1 MTKLR
6 DLRVTVIIK
15 DQKLI
20 KDFAQA
26 KSKLSMDGK
35 IHDHNTAFAI
45 YCIGDTT
52 RRVLEEY

>member
-6 DLRVTVIIK
+6 QLRIVVIIK
-15 DQKLI
+15 DQDLI

-35 IHDHNTAFAI
+35 IHDHNTACAY
-45 YCIGDTT
+45 YCI
-52 RRVLEEY
+52 REQVKIVLEEY